1 MLVLSARD
9 DLPALLET
17 LGTNA
22 FAVDV
27 DEDAFRY
34 AGANRR
40 HQALTGL
47 APVAGKRPDE
57 LWPEP
62 VAVAFERHF
71 RECAQS
77 GETVEF
83 LLRRDDRT
91 GSAWWE
97 VVLIPMIDGGRVVRL
112 MGTLIDVTARIRAER
127 ALQMAEANLT
137 AVFRATTNP
146 IAIMDLG
153 GKILLANEAAAQ
165 RFGMEPQELTGRHY
179 WDFAPH
185 DEHAAIA
192 ERIGEA
198 IAGRRLVGF
207 DTRFGDRV
215 FHDVVCPVMEAGG
228 MGGRLVGCAAD
239 ITEDRLA
246 ARALAR
252 REAILEAVLLA
263 ANRFLA
269 DGAWSDSID
278 EVLARLGQAAE
289 ADRTFLVRNSIG
301 PDGTLRL
308 NQTHEWAAPGM
319 ATLIDNPMMI
329 DLPYDAGGLGRWK
342 RKLGQGE
349 PVLDSLEWLPR
360 DAAGSLTP
368 QGMRSLAVMPLIV
381 GNEWWGCLGFEDAE
395 PDRQWQ
401 KAEVDA
407 LLTAGKTLSAALLR
421 QKIDQELRASD
432 ERYKLA
438 VGAGPVTIFDRR
450 LDTRQ
455 VFLSPEFKAKLGYAP
470 GELSD
475 DEADWR
481 RLVDPDDLIEAQASL
496 ERYLS
501 GEAPR
506 YEAEL
511 RMRHK
516 DGSVHWFVIRAVA
529 VEWDD
534 LGHPVALTGTQTD
547 ITERKLTEEAL
558 RERSDALA
566 RAYEELRSFTYIVS
580 HDLKAPLI
588 TIEGFVG
595 ELSIEFDQLLSLMG
609 QGASPTS
616 PEVASSRGRVDKA
629 MGFVNQAVTT
639 MNGRLGAILRLSR
652 LGHRQFHPE
661 RIDVAELVQGCLHSL
676 SYQLK
681 AQATDVEVGPL
692 APIVTD
698 REALEMVFGNL
709 LSNAVKYLE
718 PGRPGRIEVTS
729 RSVADGVLYEV
740 RDNGRGIAEKDLQR
754 VFEIF
759 RRAGDTSIAG
769 EGVGLTFARTAIRLC
784 GGDLR
789 VRSKLGEGSTFSFWL
804 PNTPDQA
811 QDGAAAAT
819 PGSGR

>member
-1 MLVLSARD
+1 MLVLSPRE

-22 FAVDV
+22 FAIEVGVDGYCYS
-27 DEDAFRY
+27 A
-34 AGANRR
+34 ANAR

-47 APVAGKRPDE
+47 GPVVGKRPDE

-62 VAVAFERHF
+62 LAVAFERHF
-71 RECAQS
+71 RECSES

-83 LLRRDDRT
+83 LLRRDDKS

-97 VVLIPMIDGGRVVRL
+97 AVLIPVIDGGRVVRL
-112 MGTLIDVTARIRAER
+112 MGTLIDVTGRIRAER
-127 ALQMAEANLT
+127 ALQAAEANLT
-137 AVFRATTNP
+137 AVFQATTNP
-146 IAIMDLG
+146 IVIMDLG
-153 GKILLANEAAAQ
+153 GQILLANEAAAR
-165 RFGMEPQELTGRHY
+165 RFGLAVDDLPGRFY
-179 WDFAPH
+179 WDFAPEEAH
-185 DEHAAIA
+185 SGIA
-192 ERIGEA
+192 ERIAEA
-198 IAGRRLVGF
+198 ISGRKLVGF
-207 DTRFGDRV
+207 ETVLGDRV
-215 FHDVVCPVMEAGG
+215 YHDVICPVMETGG
-228 MGGRLVGCAAD
+228 IGGRLVGCAAD
-239 ITEDRLA
+239 VTEDKLA
-246 ARALAR
+246 SRALAR

-269 DGAWSDSID
+269 DGAWTDSID
-278 EVLARLGQAAE
+278 EVLARLGSAAD
-289 ADRTFLVRNSIG
+289 ADRTFIVRNAIG

-308 NQTHEWAAPGM
+308 NQTHEWAAPGI
-319 ATLIDNPMMI
+319 TPLIDNPMMI
-329 DLPYDAGGLGRWK
+329 DLPYRDGGLARWE
-342 RKLGQGE
+342 RKLARGE

-360 DAAGSLTP
+360 DDKGSLTP
-368 QGMRSLAVMPLIV
+368 QGMRSLAVMPLLV
-381 GNEWWGCLGFEDAE
+381 GDEWWGCIGFEDAKPE
-395 PDRQWQ
+395 RVWQ

-421 QKIDQELRASD
+421 EKIDRELRASD
-432 ERYKLA
+432 RRYKLA
-438 VGAGPVTIFDRR
+438 VSAGPVTIFDRR

-475 DEADWR
+475 DEADWKK
-481 RLVDPDDLIEAQASL
+481 LVEPEDLIEAQAAL
-496 ERYLS
+496 ERYLA
-501 GEAPR
+501 GEEPR

-511 RMRHK
+511 RMRHREG
-516 DGSVHWFVIRAVA
+516 DVHWFVIRAVA
-529 VEWDD
+529 VEWDE

-558 RERSDALA
+558 RERSEALS
-566 RAYEELRSFTYIVS
+566 RAYDELRSFTYIIS

-595 ELSIEFDQLLSLMG
+595 EMSIEFDQLMSYMG
-609 QGASPTS
+609 EGKQPDE
-616 PEVASSRGRVDKA
+616 PEVVASRGRVDKA

-652 LGHRQFHPE
+652 LGHRQYHPE
-661 RIDVAELVQGCLHSL
+661 YVDVAELVENCLRSL

-681 AQATDVEVGPL
+681 AHPAEVEVGPL
-692 APIVTD
+692 EPIVAD
-698 REALEMVFGNL
+698 REALDLVFANL

-718 PGRPGRIEVTS
+718 PGRPGLIQVTS
-729 RSVADGVLYEV
+729 RPLADGVLYEV

-784 GGDLR
+784 GGDLK

-804 PNTPDQA
+804 PTTPPEK
-811 QDGAAAAT
+811 AAAT
-819 PGSGR
+819 